1 MWRGKEGTRLSK
13 HNLRT
18 MGRYL
23 PAAPET
29 RKCWQL
35 RAQVKSAD
43 VEAELQDQSANNY
56 VTRVTQAVQL
66 SAHFT
71 ENIKQTFSGMLSQHR
86 SPDLTSH
93 RI

>member
-1 MWRGKEGTRLSK
+1 
-13 HNLRT
+13 

-56 VTRVTQAVQL
+56 VTRVTQALQL

>member
-1 MWRGKEGTRLSK
+1 
-13 HNLRT
+13 

-43 VEAELQDQSANNY
+43 AELQDQSANNY
-56 VTRVTQAVQL
+56 VTCVTQAVQL

-71 ENIKQTFSGMLSQHR
+71 ENIKQTFSGTLSQHR